1 MLAASAPRYTF
12 GDKHLAFVR
21 SVVRFLLSHQVRALA
36 ESLVEKRFNII
47 IVPTRPI
54 IIAERK
60 TSARVENVMRLAK
73 DVTLPPALL
82 PRGVLPYP
90 NKFTA
95 RTRNWSFRSPIS
107 RRHWRAPDTLE
118 CTNMT
123 TGPDEPASR

>member
-1 MLAASAPRYTF
+1 MRRGAWRSTSPSCPCSSASSLEKALSVPSMLAASAPRYIF

-21 SVVRFLLSHQVRALA
+21 SVERFLLSHQVRALA

-47 IVPTRPI
+47 VVPTRPI

-82 PRGVLPYP
+82 PRHDVQHIASVDVLLH
-90 NKFTA
+90 
-95 RTRNWSFRSPIS
+95 R
-107 RRHWRAPDTLE
+107 L
-118 CTNMT
+118 
-123 TGPDEPASR
+123 G